1 MTKIVQSENLLLS
14 KIQNDFIGLD
24 TLYTL
29 ADGRKTARVYL
40 DSTASTLMMGAA
52 HDMLE
57 EFFNHYANSHSLLHF
72 SAKITTIQYDWAH
85 WRILS
90 FLGADP
96 KKYTCFFT
104 GSGTTAGINRLARVF
119 RDYRKDKDVVLVS
132 IMEHHSNDL
141 PHRKHAGEVV
151 HIPLKSHSSGQPGCL
166 DKKSLEE
173 NLKKY
178 RDRVNYVAITGISN
192 VTGIINPIYDIAEL
206 AHDYGALVLID
217 GAQMAAHM
225 PVQMSGHSNASRNI
239 DAFVFSGHKTYVPGS
254 PGAVLCRKEILMAI
268 EPEELGGG
276 MVEDVFVDKYIIK
289 DYFPDREEAG
299 TPNIPGAIALA
310 AAIEVM
316 DRVGM
321 ETIYQEEEKL
331 VRDTM
336 ERMKKIPGIIIYGE
350 TDSDKCSRAGSI
362 SFNIKGMHHGLAA
375 AVLNDYFNIA
385 VRNECFCAHPY
396 VKELILDDMLDAIT
410 DIPDEEIESKYKL
423 LAGMVRASFG
433 IYNKPEDV
441 DALID
446 ALQEIV
452 SRKEELIE
460 LYHVDESGNYVHNSF
475 KIATENNFSIAD
487 LLDEYLNVK

>member
-1 MTKIVQSENLLLS
+1 MTNITKSKNLLLS
-14 KIQNDFIGLD
+14 KVQNDFIGLD
-24 TLYTL
+24 TVYTL
-29 ADGRKTARVYL
+29 ANGQKTARVYL

-57 EFFNHYANSHSLLHF
+57 EFFDHYANSHSLLHF
-72 SAKITTIQYDWAH
+72 SAKITTSQYDWAH
-85 WRILS
+85 QRILS

-96 KKYTCFFT
+96 EEYTCFFT

-119 RDYRKDKDVVLVS
+119 RDYRKDKDVVLIS

-141 PHRKHAGEVV
+141 PHRKHAGKVI
-151 HIPLKSHSSGQPGCL
+151 HIPLKSHSSGQPGSL
-166 DKKSLEE
+166 DMKSLQE
-173 NLKKY
+173 NLEKFQ
-178 RDRVNYVAITGISN
+178 DQINYVAITGISN
-192 VTGIINPIYDIAEL
+192 VTGIINPIHDIAEL
-206 AHDYGALVLID
+206 AHSYGALILVD

-225 PVQMSGHSNASRNI
+225 PVQMSGYSNPAKNI

-254 PGAVLCRKEILMAI
+254 PGVVVCRKDILTAI

-310 AAIEVM
+310 TAIEIM

-321 ETIYQEEEKL
+321 ETIYSEEDEL
-331 VRDTM
+331 VLNTM
-336 ERMKKIPGIIIYGE
+336 ERMGKISDVIIYGE
-350 TDSDKCSRAGSI
+350 SHNDKCSRAGSI
-362 SFNIKGMHHGLAA
+362 SFNIKGMHHGLVA

-410 DIPDEEIESKYKL
+410 DIPEEEIESIYKL

-433 IYNKPEDV
+433 LYNKPEDV
-441 DALID
+441 DALIN
-446 ALQEIV
+446 ALKEIV
-452 SRKEELIE
+452 FRKDEFVA
-460 LYHVDESGNYVHNSF
+460 LYHVDENGNYVHNTF
-475 KIATENNFSIAD
+475 RMEIENHYSVSEFVSK
-487 LLDEYLNVK
+487 YLNN